1 MDAMGQGGT
10 DAAGG
15 MTSTSG
21 DPNSIPSTGCGLPAA
36 DTPETFVQHNTQAGG
51 FARSYYVRLPAGYD
65 PMRAYPLLVIGPGCG
80 GTGDNAIPIQDQA
93 GTDAI
98 VVGLN
103 ISAEAAGRDCFMTE
117 SPTSPELA
125 YFDVMWSE
133 VESAYCIDT
142 AKVLYGG
149 FSSGS
154 WLANLLGC
162 ARSNI
167 IRAQGNV
174 AGGPPP
180 LPECAG
186 PVAALMIHD
195 ENDGSNGIG
204 GGQTARDRIL
214 SANGCAGT
222 DTAAWDPE
230 FPACQAYTGCPAEYP
245 VVWCQTTGA
254 GHDPQNSLSGP
265 AFWKFLTSL
274 PPEPTP

>member
-125 YFDVMWSE
+125 YFDVMW
-133 VESAYCIDT
+133 IT
-142 AKVLYGG
+142 
-149 FSSGS
+149 
-154 WLANLLGC
+154 
-162 ARSNI
+162 
-167 IRAQGNV
+167 
-174 AGGPPP
+174 
-180 LPECAG
+180 LPG
-186 PVAALMIHD
+186 WSI
-195 ENDGSNGIG
+195 NW
-204 GGQTARDRIL
+204 R
-214 SANGCAGT
+214 
-222 DTAAWDPE
+222 
-230 FPACQAYTGCPAEYP
+230 
-245 VVWCQTTGA
+245 
-254 GHDPQNSLSGP
+254 
-265 AFWKFLTSL
+265 
-274 PPEPTP
+274 